1 MEEQT
6 AGDVPET
13 VRRPRYLE
21 GLYLSYLLAT
31 PTHGLLPL
39 VRRLAGGT
47 GVQTGPYLV
56 LPVNAAVHGCI
67 RRFQRA
73 DRRTPRQRSVAG
85 WVLVTWQLG
94 TPVLASLPR
103 RMVVM
108 RGGSPLWGYL
118 LNLVVG
124 ASLDVLVWRRV
135 RRRRSPR
142 P

>member
-1 MEEQT
+1 MKERVF
-6 AGDVPET
+6 GDVPKP

-56 LPVNAAVHGCI
+56 LPVNAAVHGLI

-73 DRRTPRQRSVAG
+73 AGRSPRQRSVAG
-85 WVLVTWQLG
+85 WLLVTWQLA
-94 TPVLASLPR
+94 TPVLGSVPR
-103 RMVVM
+103 GLVVL
-108 RGGSPLWGYL
+108 RGRSSLWGYL
-118 LNLVVG
+118 LNVVVG
-124 ASLDVLVWRRV
+124 ASLDELV
-135 RRRRSPR
+135 RRRARRRR
-142 P
+142 PLRP